1 MFAGAYKGNEHSGHV
16 QGFLVDYG
24 NVSFAFQ
31 ALWYP
36 LNISSEQFV
45 FEQSKE
51 GKAIEGMVKR

>member
-1 MFAGAYKGNEHSGHV
+1 MVAGAYKGNEHSGHL
-16 QGFLVDYG
+16 QGYLVDYG

-31 ALWYP
+31 VLWYP

-51 GKAIEGMVKR
+51 GKANEGMVKR